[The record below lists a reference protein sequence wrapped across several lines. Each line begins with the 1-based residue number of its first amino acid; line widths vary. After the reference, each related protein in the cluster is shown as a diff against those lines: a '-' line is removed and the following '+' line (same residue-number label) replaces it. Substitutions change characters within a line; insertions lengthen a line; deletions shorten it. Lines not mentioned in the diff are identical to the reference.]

1 MKIVTYG
8 NISLDEYKNTS
19 FAEECELIFES
30 IEIPTEIDF
39 LNDNEELATEGIWDI
54 TKGVGNTITNTYNI
68 AKTTTKGATQLAGTI
83 LRKSN
88 DMLRFFNNQLK
99 KALPRIVESLRK
111 SLEQLEITYMKLTK
125 FDGRLKEIAIRA
137 TNMINTKSYE
147 RINTIQPMTIRFYHT
162 QARVFKEIV
171 DIVGDY
177 HYLCHKVCGIQLDAS
192 KIYVQTNN
200 DVIFTE
206 NNTGAKLIA
215 PSDLMDKV
223 RELTKVRDKVNLE
236 EIARIIGIAQKSVEA
251 YNGAMTKYGENSIL
265 RAWIE
270 KEGNSLG
277 LPINFLNLGS
287 LNTKSRARI
296 NESEKKK
303 GINPLKYALIPDNS
317 TITFNP
323 NAWRDQKA
331 KFINMV
337 DAEPAQGGMVK
348 SFVAL
353 INGQAGGQMQK
364 STISVLVDLVR
375 KGGASVKKHTEIL
388 NKTAKKEID
397 ELIAFSNG
405 LSKYLTSED
414 QTRIN
419 AATQNDA
426 ARTSAGRQ
434 VVQADTGIG
443 GNAQD
448 NIGATKG
455 GNDQSKVIH
464 AISTG
469 ILSYMSGWYSIIF
482 KLNSFYSQCSTGLLS
497 AVFDIT
503 NEVDSCCTMVEN
515 GNVEQQDGFDQAR
528 NDVKETAP
536 ATDSDDTGGFFNG

>member
-19 FAEECELIFES
+19 FTEECELIFES

-375 KGGASVKKHTEIL
+375 KGRASVKKHTDIL

-536 ATDSDDTGGFFNG
+536 ATDDTGGFFNG

>member
-375 KGGASVKKHTEIL
+375 KGGASVKKHTDIL

>member
-8 NISLDEYKNTS
+8 NISLEEYKNTS
-19 FAEECELIFES
+19 FTEECELVFES
-30 IEIPTEIDF
+30 IQVPTEIDF

-54 TKGVGNTITNTYNI
+54 TKGVGHTITNTYNI

-99 KALPRIVESLRK
+99 KALPKIVESLRK

-125 FDGRLKEIAIRA
+125 FDGRLKEIATRA
-137 TNMINTKSYE
+137 TNMINTRSYE
-147 RINTIQPMTIRFYHT
+147 RVNNISPMTIKFYKI
-162 QARVFKEIV
+162 QSRIFKEVV
-171 DIVGDY
+171 DLVGDY
-177 HYLCHKVCGIQLDAS
+177 HYLCHKVCGIQLDAN
-192 KIYVQTNN
+192 KIYVQTDNT
-200 DVIFTE
+200 VIFTE
-206 NNTGAKLIA
+206 NNTGMKLIA

-236 EIARIIGIAQKSVEA
+236 EISRIIGIAQKSVQA
-251 YNGAMTKYGENSIL
+251 YNEAMTKYGDNSIL
-265 RAWIE
+265 RAWID
-270 KEGNSLG
+270 KEGNGLG
-277 LPINFLNLGS
+277 LPVNFLNLGS
-287 LNTKSRARI
+287 LNAKSRARLR
-296 NESEKKK
+296 ESENKK
-303 GINPLKYALIPDNS
+303 GLNPLKSALIPDSN

-323 NAWRDQKA
+323 NKWGDQKA
-331 KFINMV
+331 KFANYV
-337 DAEPAQGGMVK
+337 DQEPGQGGMVK

-353 INGQAGGQMQK
+353 VNGQAGGNMQK

-375 KGGASVKKHTEIL
+375 KGGASVKKHTDIL
-388 NKTAKKEID
+388 NKAAKKEID
-397 ELIAFSNG
+397 ELTAFSNG

-426 ARTSAGRQ
+426 AKTAAGKQ
-434 VVQADTGIG
+434 VVNADTGVG

-455 GNDQSKVIH
+455 NNDQSKVIH

-469 ILSYMSGWYSIIF
+469 ILAYMSGWYSIIF

-503 NEVDSCCTMVEN
+503 NEVDSCCNMVEN
-515 GNVEQQDGFDQAR
+515 GNVEQQEGLDQAQ
-528 NDVKETAP
+528 NDIKDTAP
-536 ATDSDDTGGFFNG
+536 ATDETGGFFNG

>member
-375 KGGASVKKHTEIL
+375 KGGASVKKHTDIL

-536 ATDSDDTGGFFNG
+536 ATDTDDTGGFFNG

>member
-8 NISLDEYKNTS
+8 NISLEEYKNTS
-19 FAEECELIFES
+19 FTEECELVFES
-30 IEIPTEIDF
+30 IQVPTEIDF

-54 TKGVGNTITNTYNI
+54 TKGVGHTITNTYNI

-125 FDGRLKEIAIRA
+125 FDGRLKEIATRA
-137 TNMINTKSYE
+137 TNMINTRSYE
-147 RINTIQPMTIRFYHT
+147 RVNNISPMTIKFYKI
-162 QARVFKEIV
+162 QSRIFKEVV
-171 DIVGDY
+171 DLVGDY
-177 HYLCHKVCGIQLDAS
+177 HYLCHKVCGIQLDAN
-192 KIYVQTNN
+192 KIYVQTDNT
-200 DVIFTE
+200 VIFTE
-206 NNTGAKLIA
+206 NNTGMKLIA

-236 EIARIIGIAQKSVEA
+236 EISRIIGIAQKSVQA
-251 YNGAMTKYGENSIL
+251 YNEAMTKYGDNSIL
-265 RAWIE
+265 RAWID
-270 KEGNSLG
+270 KEGNGLG
-277 LPINFLNLGS
+277 LPVNFLNLGS
-287 LNTKSRARI
+287 LNAKSRARLR
-296 NESEKKK
+296 ESENKK
-303 GINPLKYALIPDNS
+303 GLNPLKSALIPDSN

-323 NAWRDQKA
+323 NKWGDQKA
-331 KFINMV
+331 KFANYV
-337 DAEPAQGGMVK
+337 DQEPGQGGMVK

-353 INGQAGGQMQK
+353 VNGQAGGNMQK

-375 KGGASVKKHTEIL
+375 KGGASVKKHTDIL
-388 NKTAKKEID
+388 NKAAKKEID
-397 ELIAFSNG
+397 ELTAFSNG

-426 ARTSAGRQ
+426 AKTAAGKQ
-434 VVQADTGIG
+434 VVNADTGVG

-455 GNDQSKVIH
+455 NNDQSKVIH

-469 ILSYMSGWYSIIF
+469 ILAYMSGWYSIIF

-503 NEVDSCCTMVEN
+503 NEVDSCCNMVEN
-515 GNVEQQDGFDQAR
+515 GNVEQQEGLDQAQ
-528 NDVKETAP
+528 NDIKDTAP
-536 ATDSDDTGGFFNG
+536 ATDETGGFFNG

>member
-8 NISLDEYKNTS
+8 NISLEEYKNTS
-19 FAEECELIFES
+19 FTEECELVFES
-30 IEIPTEIDF
+30 IQVPTEIDF

-54 TKGVGNTITNTYNI
+54 TKGVGHTITNTYNI
-68 AKTTTKGATQLAGTI
+68 AKTTTKGATQLAATI

-99 KALPRIVESLRK
+99 KALPKIVESLRK

-125 FDGRLKEIAIRA
+125 FDGRLKEIATRA
-137 TNMINTKSYE
+137 TNMINTRSYE
-147 RINTIQPMTIRFYHT
+147 RVNNISPMTIKFYKI
-162 QARVFKEIV
+162 QSRIFKEVV
-171 DIVGDY
+171 DLVGDY
-177 HYLCHKVCGIQLDAS
+177 HYLCHKVCGIQLDAN
-192 KIYVQTNN
+192 KIYVQTDNT
-200 DVIFTE
+200 VIFTE
-206 NNTGAKLIA
+206 NNTGMKLIA

-236 EIARIIGIAQKSVEA
+236 EIARIIGIAQKSVQA
-251 YNGAMTKYGENSIL
+251 YNEAMTKYGDNSIL
-265 RAWIE
+265 RAWID

-277 LPINFLNLGS
+277 LSVNFLNLGN
-287 LNTKSRARI
+287 LNAKSRARLR
-296 NESEKKK
+296 ESENKK
-303 GINPLKYALIPDNS
+303 GLNPLKSALIPDSN

-323 NAWRDQKA
+323 NKWGDQKA
-331 KFINMV
+331 KFANYV
-337 DAEPAQGGMVK
+337 DQEPGQGGMVK

-353 INGQAGGQMQK
+353 VNGQAGGNMQK

-375 KGGASVKKHTEIL
+375 KGGASVKKHTDIL
-388 NKTAKKEID
+388 NKAAKKEID
-397 ELIAFSNG
+397 ELTAFSNG

-426 ARTSAGRQ
+426 AKTAAGRQ
-434 VVQADTGIG
+434 VVNADTGIG

-455 GNDQSKVIH
+455 NNDQSKVIH

-469 ILSYMSGWYSIIF
+469 ILAYMSGWYSIIF

-503 NEVDSCCTMVEN
+503 NEVDSCCNMVEN
-515 GNVEQQDGFDQAR
+515 GNIEQQEGLDQAQ
-528 NDVKETAP
+528 NDIKDTAP
-536 ATDSDDTGGFFNG
+536 STDDTGGFFNG

>member
-19 FAEECELIFES
+19 FTEECELIFES

-206 NNTGAKLIA
+206 NNTGSKLIA

-375 KGGASVKKHTEIL
+375 KGGASVKKHTDIL

-536 ATDSDDTGGFFNG
+536 ATDDTGGFFNG

>member
-1 MKIVTYG
+1 
-8 NISLDEYKNTS
+8 
-19 FAEECELIFES
+19 
-30 IEIPTEIDF
+30 
-39 LNDNEELATEGIWDI
+39 
-54 TKGVGNTITNTYNI
+54 
-68 AKTTTKGATQLAGTI
+68 
-83 LRKSN
+83 
-88 DMLRFFNNQLK
+88 MLRFFNNQLK

-375 KGGASVKKHTEIL
+375 KGAASVKKHTDIL

-414 QTRIN
+414 QT
-419 AATQNDA
+419 

-536 ATDSDDTGGFFNG
+536 ATDDTGGFFNG

>member
-223 RELTKVRDKVNLE
+223 RELTKVRDKVNLG
-236 EIARIIGIAQKSVEA
+236 EIARIISIAQKSVEA

-375 KGGASVKKHTEIL
+375 KGGASVKKHTDIL

-419 AATQNDA
+419 TATQNDA

-536 ATDSDDTGGFFNG
+536 ATDDTGGFFNG